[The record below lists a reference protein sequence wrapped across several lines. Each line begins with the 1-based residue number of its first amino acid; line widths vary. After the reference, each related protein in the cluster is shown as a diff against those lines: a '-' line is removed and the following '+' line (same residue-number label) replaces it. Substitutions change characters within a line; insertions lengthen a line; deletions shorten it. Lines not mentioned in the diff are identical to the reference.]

1 MIGRRVLVTASRPG
15 PVCRL
20 LKVRGALPVAVPTIA
35 VRPLDGRTLDG
46 PLEKLEDYDWVV
58 VTSPNGARFV
68 TERLASHGRLVPGTP
83 KWAVVGPRTREIL
96 EAAGLRVSA
105 EPPGQVA
112 AGIPDAMGEVAG
124 ARVLLL
130 RAAAASRDLPRD
142 LAARGAQVDDVV
154 AYEVVEGP
162 ESSRAALERAVADG
176 LDAAVFTSGS
186 TVRGFARLIGDPALA
201 LAGARVVCIGPVTAR
216 VAREAGIEDVEV
228 AGGRTPAAIV
238 AAVAKGAGG

>member
-20 LKVRGALPVAVPTIA
+20 LEERGAVPVAVPTIA

-46 PLEKLEDYDWVV
+46 ALGKLESYDWVV

-68 TERLASHGRLVPGTP
+68 TQRLTALGRPAP
-83 KWAVVGPRTREIL
+83 AAPRWAAVGPRTREVL
-96 EAAGLRVSA
+96 EAVGLRVSA
-105 EPPGQVA
+105 EPPDQIA
-112 AGIPDAMGEVAG
+112 AGIPDAMGDVAG

-130 RAAAASRDLPRD
+130 RAAAASRDLPRV
-142 LAARGAQVDDVV
+142 LAARGSQVDDVV
-154 AYEVVEGP
+154 VYEVVEGP
-162 ESSRAALERAVADG
+162 ESSRASLERALADG

-186 TVRGFARLIGDPALA
+186 TVRGFARLTVDPALA
-201 LAGARVVCIGPVTAR
+201 LAGAHVVCIGPVTAE
-216 VAREAGIEDVEV
+216 VARETGLGDVLV

-238 AAVAKGAGG
+238 AALAQGADG

>member
-1 MIGRRVLVTASRPG
+1 VIGRRVLVTASRPG

-20 LKVRGALPVAVPTIA
+20 LEERGALPVAVPTIA
-35 VRPLDGRTLDG
+35 VRPVEGRALDG
-46 PLEKLEDYDWVV
+46 PLETLGGYDWVV

-68 TERLASHGRLVPGTP
+68 TERLPALARSVPAAP

-105 EPPGQVA
+105 EPRGQVA

-130 RAAAASRDLPRD
+130 RAATASRDLPRA

-162 ESSRAALERAVADG
+162 ETSRSALVRAVADG

-186 TVRGFARLIGDPALA
+186 TVRGFARLIGDPAPA
-201 LAGARVVCIGPVTAR
+201 LAGARIVCIGPVTAR
-216 VAREAGIEDVEV
+216 VARESGLEDVEV
-228 AGGRTPAAIV
+228 ARGRTPAAIV
-238 AAVAKGAGG
+238 AAVAKGADG

>member
-1 MIGRRVLVTASRPG
+1 MIGRRVLVTGSRPC

-20 LKVRGALPVAVPTIA
+20 LEERGAVPVPIPTIGI
-35 VRPLDGRTLDG
+35 RPLEGRLLDKW
-46 PLEKLEDYDWVV
+46 LEKIEGYDWVV
-58 VTSPNGARFV
+58 VTSPNGARLV
-68 TERLASHGRLVPGTP
+68 SERLVALGRRAPAGP
-83 KWAVVGPRTREIL
+83 RWAAVGPRTREAL
-96 EAAGLRVSA
+96 EAAGIRVAA
-105 EPPGQVA
+105 EPGGQVA

-130 RAAAASRDLPRD
+130 RAAAASRELPCA

-162 ESSRAALERAVADG
+162 ESSRASLERAVADG

-186 TVRGFARLIGDPALA
+186 TVRGFARLIGDPAIA

-216 VAREAGIEDVEV
+216 VAREAGLGDARV
-228 AGGRTPAAIV
+228 AAGRTPAAIV
-238 AAVAKGAGG
+238 AALANGADG